1 MPIHHA
7 VLALLAGGPSYGY
20 ELKTSFEESIGPQ
33 WGALNIGHLY
43 QILDRLVRDELVTG
57 KTVPQTDRPDKIVY
71 RLTRKGR
78 GELERWLGQPFVR
91 QSGYRDDF
99 FLKLL
104 AASRLGE
111 EPLRDALRVQRE
123 ASLAEL
129 ASLNELRGGDR
140 PPLVAL
146 LVEAALLHAQANLRL
161 VELAEK
167 QLPELIDTVEGSK
180 AQPAAARKGRSAA

>member
-1 MPIHHA
+1 MRDSHGRDLPGRYSR
-7 VLALLAGGPSYGY
+7 LSQPR
-20 ELKTSFEESIGPQ
+20 EEVIV
-33 WGALNIGHLY
+33 

-71 RLTRKGR
+71 RLTKKGR
-78 GELERWLGQPFVR
+78 GGLERWLGQPFVR

-111 EPLRDALRVQRE
+111 EPLRDTLRVQRE

-129 ASLNELRGGDR
+129 ASLNEPPRRR
-140 PPLVAL
+140 PAAAGS